1 MILSYKDYVITGTP
15 QEIKE
20 FINLMENKTYIGYEV
35 GSNFYDNFFK
45 DIDIKTLF
53 GCEPKV
59 VTVAE
64 SKGDESED

>member
-20 FINLMENKTYIGYEV
+20 FINLMENRTYIGYKV
-35 GSNFYDNFFK
+35 SSDFYDNFFK
-45 DIDIKTLF
+45 DINVKTPF

-64 SKGDESED
+64 SKGDENAD